1 MTNNRYSFAGKPHG
15 SLVTRRLSPQIQRK
29 LRLAVPMVLYML
41 FYCAGFLVI
50 ENWNRLHYT
59 VIHTAVDDMI
69 PFCEWFVIPYL
80 LWFLYVSGFTLYML
94 FTDEKSYHEICTYLA
109 IGMTV
114 FLVVSAVFPNIL
126 FLRPQTM
133 PRDNVLTRICGILYA
148 ADTPTN
154 VTPSIHVYNSIAV
167 MIAAVRTDAK
177 LFRSWFSKTVMAA
190 IGLSIILATMFLKQH
205 SFSDVV
211 IATGLALCCYIL
223 VYKLEFVFI
232 PEHGIRF
239 RGRSVRRRARRR
251 ALSA

>member
-1 MTNNRYSFAGKPHG
+1 MTNNRYSYAGKPHG
-15 SLVTRRLSPQIQRK
+15 SLVTRRLSPRLQRK

-59 VIHTAVDDMI
+59 VIHTVVDDMI
-69 PFCEWFVIPYL
+69 PFCEWFIIPYL
-80 LWFLYVSGFTLYML
+80 LWFLYVSGFTIYML

-177 LFRSWFSKTVMAA
+177 LFRSWFSKAVMAA